1 MIFLYKDNNNNE
13 ITNSNVVSES
23 VEIKDKAYKKK
34 KLNVSLPPVPNISD
48 KRPKNFIHF
57 LAFFMNFF
65 IFI

>member
-1 MIFLYKDNNNNE
+1 MIFFYIDNNNNE

-48 KRPKNFIHF
+48 KRQILFYIS
-57 LAFFMNFF
+57 
-65 IFI
+65 